1 MNRSLRSTDTG
12 VRGVAHP
19 SFSVAVVL
27 EQAAKKKAKAQSKKK
42 KRI

>member
-1 MNRSLRSTDTG
+1 MKWKKFLRSTDAG

-27 EQAAKKKAKAQSKKK
+27 EQATEEKSKM
-42 KRI
+42 ILI